1 MNPIVLLRKL
11 FLGGTW
17 YVGLRDVSLT
27 DGRNYKQVE
36 TPKGQ
41 WIADPFLYEEKGHH
55 YLFVEQYFKDK
66 QRAGIGVYDI
76 VDGKAINN
84 RVIIDNPYH
93 MSYPCVFNYNGKR
106 YMIPESSANNTVDI
120 YMAEEFPDKWKH
132 VKSLIKGEKY
142 VDSTVYIFEDVY
154 YLLSYKKVDN
164 GWDLVVFL
172 IDMENLELT
181 KKAVEHFSTNI
192 GRPGGFLFQE
202 NGKLLRPAQD
212 CSKKYGESLIIYN
225 VQGIKNADIQE
236 TAQGVISHRDVV
248 FPVSIDRVH
257 TLNTDS
263 RYEVVDVFKEKID
276 LLHGIRIFKR
286 AYLKH

>member
-17 YVGLRDVSLT
+17 YVGIREVSCT
-27 DGRNYKQVE
+27 EGRAYKKVE
-36 TPKGQ
+36 TLKGQ
-41 WIADPFLYEEKGHH
+41 WIADPFLYEEDGRH
-55 YLFVEQYFKDK
+55 YLFVEQYFTDK

-76 VDGKAINN
+76 VNGKAVNN

-93 MSYPCVFNYNGKR
+93 MSYPCVFHYNGEH

-120 YMAEEFPDKWKH
+120 YIAEEFPDKWKH

-142 VDSTVYIFEDVY
+142 VDSTVCILGEEY
-154 YLLSYKKVDN
+154 YLLSYKKVEE
-164 GWDLVVFL
+164 GWDLVVFS
-172 IDMENLELT
+172 IDMTNLELT

-202 NGKLLRPAQD
+202 KGILLRPAQD

-225 VQGIKNADIQE
+225 VQGLEVSEIHE
-236 TAQGVISHRDVV
+236 TVQRVISPNDIK
-248 FPVSIDRVH
+248 FPIPIDRIH

-263 RYEVVDVFKEKID
+263 IYEVVDVFKEKID